1 MGDLRYRPMTAADLP
16 AATALWAQAEGV
28 ELAEGDRPEQLAAY
42 LKRNRGLSFVAEP
55 VAATALAGAV
65 LAGHDGRRGLLYH
78 LAVAPDQRRRGIGRA
93 LVERAVAALRADGV
107 ERVLILVARDND
119 AGRDFWARHGWETL
133 ASAEPMGR
141 NL

>member
-1 MGDLRYRPMTAADLP
+1 MGELLYRTMTAADLP
-16 AATALWAQAEGV
+16 AAAALWAQAEGV

-42 LKRNRGLSFVAEP
+42 LKRNPGMSFVAER
-55 VAATALAGAV
+55 VGAAGLAGAV

-107 ERVLILVARDND
+107 ERVLILVERGND
-119 AGRDFWARHGWETL
+119 AGRDFWQRQGWETL
-133 ASAEPMGR
+133 TSAEPMGR